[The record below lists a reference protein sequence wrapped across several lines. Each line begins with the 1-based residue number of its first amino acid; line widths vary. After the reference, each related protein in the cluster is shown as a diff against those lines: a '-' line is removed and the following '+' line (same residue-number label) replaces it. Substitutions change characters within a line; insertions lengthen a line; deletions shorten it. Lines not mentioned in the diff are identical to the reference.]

1 MVDTCVICGEYAGEG
16 RQVCP
21 ACEFTK
27 PKELVMALN
36 KEREREYNHYLGQAG
51 KALGPEEYK
60 KTDLIVIPGELPD
73 LNQIIA
79 ESKNHWGSYSSMKK
93 ANTQLVAFCTKQATK
108 RKYKKI
114 DLDITWYCKNK
125 RKDKDNIMAG
135 GLKMILDGLVVAGVI
150 KNDGWA
156 HIGSINN
163 HFEVDKNNP
172 RVEIKITEVAG

>member
-1 MVDTCVICGEYAGEG
+1 MVDSCVLCGEYIPEG

-21 ACEFTK
+21 ACELTR
-27 PKELVMALN
+27 PKELV
-36 KEREREYNHYLGQAG
+36 QIIS
-51 KALGPEEYK
+51 K
-60 KTDLIVIPGELPD
+60 KTDTIIIPGELPD

-79 ESKNHWGSYSSMKK
+79 ESKSHWGNYSSLKK
-93 ANTQLVAFCTKQATK
+93 ANTQLVAFCIKQATK

-150 KNDGWA
+150 QNDGWA

>member
-21 ACEFTK
+21 TCELTR
-27 PKELVMALN
+27 PKELVQIMS
-36 KEREREYNHYLGQAG
+36 
-51 KALGPEEYK
+51 K
-60 KTDLIVIPGELPD
+60 KTDTIIIPGELPD

-79 ESKNHWGSYSSMKK
+79 ESKNHWGSYSSLKK

-150 KNDGWA
+150 QNDGWA

>member
-1 MVDTCVICGEYAGEG
+1 MDSCVLCGDYAGEG

-21 ACEFTK
+21 ACELTR
-27 PKELVMALN
+27 PKELVQIMS
-36 KEREREYNHYLGQAG
+36 
-51 KALGPEEYK
+51 K
-60 KTDLIVIPGELPD
+60 KTDTIVIPRELPD
-73 LNQIIA
+73 LNQIISA
-79 ESKNHWGSYSSMKK
+79 SKDHWGSYSSLKK
-93 ANTQLVAFCTKQATK
+93 ANTQIVAYCTKQATK

-114 DLDITWYCKNK
+114 DLDITWYCKDK

-150 KNDGWA
+150 QNDGWA

-172 RVEIKITEVAG
+172 RVEVKITEVAG

>member
-1 MVDTCVICGEYAGEG
+1 MSADTCISCGEQIPEG

-21 ACEFTK
+21 GCELTR
-27 PKELVMALN
+27 PKELIQIMS
-36 KEREREYNHYLGQAG
+36 
-51 KALGPEEYK
+51 K
-60 KTDLIVIPGELPD
+60 KTDTIIIPGELPD

-79 ESKNHWGSYSSMKK
+79 ESKNHWGSYSSLKK

-108 RKYKKI
+108 QKYKKI
-114 DLDITWYCKNK
+114 DLEITWYCKDK

-150 KNDGWA
+150 QNDGWA

-172 RVEIKITEVAG
+172 RVEIKITEAS

>member
-1 MVDTCVICGEYAGEG
+1 MSADTCISCGEQIPEG

-21 ACEFTK
+21 GCELTK
-27 PKELVMALN
+27 PKELVQIMS
-36 KEREREYNHYLGQAG
+36 
-51 KALGPEEYK
+51 K
-60 KTDLIVIPGELPD
+60 KTDTIVIPGELPD

-79 ESKNHWGSYSSMKK
+79 ESKNHWGSYSSLKK
-93 ANTQLVAFCTKQATK
+93 TNTQLVAFCTKQATK
-108 RKYKKI
+108 QKYKKI
-114 DLDITWYCKNK
+114 DLEITWYCKDR

-150 KNDGWA
+150 QNDGWA

-172 RVEIKITEVAG
+172 RVEIKITEVR

>member
-1 MVDTCVICGEYAGEG
+1 MDSCVLCGEYIPEG

-21 ACEFTK
+21 ACELTR
-27 PKELVMALN
+27 PKELVQIMS
-36 KEREREYNHYLGQAG
+36 
-51 KALGPEEYK
+51 K
-60 KTDLIVIPGELPD
+60 KTDTVVIPGELPD

-79 ESKNHWGSYSSMKK
+79 ESKNHWGSYSSLKK

-108 RKYKKI
+108 RRYKKI

-150 KNDGWA
+150 QNDGWA

-163 HFEVDKNNP
+163 HFEVDKDNP

>member
-1 MVDTCVICGEYAGEG
+1 MDTCVICGEYTPEG

-21 ACEFTK
+21 ACELTR
-27 PKELVMALN
+27 PKELVQIMS
-36 KEREREYNHYLGQAG
+36 
-51 KALGPEEYK
+51 K
-60 KTDLIVIPGELPD
+60 KTDTIIIPGELPD
-73 LNQIIA
+73 LNQIISA
-79 ESKNHWGSYSSMKK
+79 SKDHWGSYSSLKK
-93 ANTQLVAFCTKQATK
+93 ANTQIVAYCTKQATK

-114 DLDITWYCKNK
+114 DLDITWYCKDK

-150 KNDGWA
+150 QNDGWA